1 MRDEREFE
9 DFYAAVFDRLVGQ
22 LYLVT
27 GNLQD
32 AEDVVQEALTRAAV
46 RWSRLR
52 RYRVPEAW
60 VRRVAMNLAS
70 DRFRR
75 VRRRLAVTVRL
86 RVELESRQPPPAEV
100 PGLTEA
106 LAPCRWPSARPW
118 SSTTCSTCRSTRSP
132 WSSACPWGRS
142 SRGWPGPAARWRRC
156 WRPRPRQA
164 GLGIRGWRQPWMT
177 CGTGWPSWPSGR
189 PGRGPGAAA
198 TLRRARA
205 RRRWTAGGRV
215 ALSLLLV
222 LGLGFLTSRLLA
234 DRESPPQITTPPPD
248 ATPQQASPLWTAEA
262 AAPGRSSRGSADRRP
277 PVTSSYPPPATMS
290 RPGSAPRRSHRAA
303 AVDLPDRPQRL
314 RPGRRER
321 VGDRGRRLRAAH
333 RARPGHRQA
342 TLAVRARILPGGG
355 VRDDRRDTLF
365 IGTSFPSEGAV
376 DPPVVYALDLAT
388 GRQRWRTVL
397 DRGTDLQWAAPVV
410 HGGQVL
416 VADTLSHPGSAPTSH
431 LHALDAG
438 TGQLRWK
445 ADLHAD
451 QQGFFA
457 EPPVVAGGLVYVA
470 TASRRLLALEVDSGR
485 EVWRTSGFPV
495 VAGVRNGLVLA
506 VIEDRLAALDAGSGV
521 RRWEVPVRGGG
532 EHWPVLEGD
541 TVYVASADDVIAV
554 DATAGT
560 TRWRVPV
567 EPDRWSAGPG
577 RGATVRR
584 HQEPSARPGRLLRPV
599 PLDQCQVEDRE
610 RPLAPQTA
618 WWSPPPTAPCSGSP
632 QPEAPRRDRQATRD
646 SARRHAALWSTWVQ
660 RSII

>member
-1 MRDEREFE
+1 MDDLR
-9 DFYAAVFDRLVGQ
+9 DRL
-22 LYLVT
+22 
-27 GNLQD
+27 
-32 AEDVVQEALTRAAV
+32 AELAERAA
-46 RWSRLR
+46 R
-52 RYRVPEAW
+52 EA
-60 VRRVAMNLAS
+60 
-70 DRFRR
+70 
-75 VRRRLAVTVRL
+75 
-86 RVELESRQPPPAEV
+86 
-100 PGLTEA
+100 
-106 LAPCRWPSARPW
+106 
-118 SSTTCSTCRSTRSP
+118 
-132 WSSACPWGRS
+132 
-142 SRGWPGPAARWRRC
+142 
-156 WRPRPRQA
+156 
-164 GLGIRGWRQPWMT
+164 
-177 CGTGWPSWPSGR
+177 
-189 PGRGPGAAA
+189 RGPGAAA

-262 AAPGRSSRGSADRRP
+262 AAPRPVEPWGRGPEAAGDLVVSATGHDE
-277 PVTSSYPPPATMS
+277 PA
-290 RPGSAPRRSHRAA
+290 RVRAFDA
-303 AVDLPDRPQRL
+303 RTGRL
-314 RPGRRER
+314 RWTYRTGPN
-321 VGDRGRRLRAAH
+321 AF
-333 RARPGHRQA
+333 
-342 TLAVRARILPGGG
+342 VRAVGSGWVIVAADYGPLIGLDLATGKQRWRFELASLQAAEYGTIAG
-355 VRDDRRDTLF
+355 DTLF

-388 GRQRWRTVL
+388 GQQRWRTVL

-495 VAGVRNGLVLA
+495 IAGVRNGLVLA

-560 TRWRVPV
+560 TRWRVPLDPAV
-567 EPDRWSAGPG
+567 GPPVPAGG
-577 RGATVRR
+577 RLYVATRNR
-584 HQEPSARPGRLLRPV
+584 LLALDASSGRSLWTSARSRIVKG
-599 PLDQCQVEDRE
+599 
-610 RPLAPQTA
+610 PLAPPDSVVVATA
-618 WWSPPPTAPCSGSP
+618 DGTLLGFAP
-632 QPEAPRRDRQATRD
+632 
-646 SARRHAALWSTWVQ
+646 
-660 RSII
+660 